1 MKKVILAV
9 GIIMLTASMSF
20 AYGEAKDEGMAATSA
35 KATTVS
41 GTVSSVIPA
50 DSAKGMEAWLSLMDE
65 EGKQEK
71 IMVPQSAKIM
81 DVNNN
86 SITFSQIK
94 ATNKVKV
101 DFKQT
106 AAGEKEATAIHLES

>member
-9 GIIMLTASMSF
+9 GIIVLSTSLSF
-20 AYGEAKDEGMAATSA
+20 AYGEASDMKAASAQATS
-35 KATTVS
+35 VS

-50 DSAKGMEAWLSLMDE
+50 DAAKGMDAWLSLMDDK
-65 EGKQEK
+65 GKQEK
-71 IMVPQSAKIM
+71 IMVPQDAKIM